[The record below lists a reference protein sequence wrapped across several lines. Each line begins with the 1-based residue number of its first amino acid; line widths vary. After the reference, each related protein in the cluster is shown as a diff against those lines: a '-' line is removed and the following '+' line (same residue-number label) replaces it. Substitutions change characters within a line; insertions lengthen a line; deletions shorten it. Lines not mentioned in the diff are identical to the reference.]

1 MDVINLPCFVLLSVL
16 AQGDEVYM
24 MGVIWLI
31 VSVSCKSC
39 RADLQKVGDFEVSL
53 YHHHT
58 HCRFSFTSCMLINSV
73 FI

>member
-16 AQGDEVYM
+16 AQGDEVHM

-53 YHHHT
+53 YHHIRVNDKYAPGG
-58 HCRFSFTSCMLINSV
+58 HCITPSMY
-73 FI
+73 